1 MVDSKMR
8 SMAPGQRN
16 EQQQPSVTVQSFGAK
31 FQTKNA
37 IYQFLTV
44 EVGAYLPAKSCV
56 TVYFLRDLCQGK
68 RKCKCPHHQSSL
80 M

>member
-8 SMAPGQRN
+8 AMPLAQRN
-16 EQQQPSVTVQSFGAK
+16 EQQQPSVTIQSFGAK
-31 FQTKNA
+31 FQTKSA

-68 RKCKCPHHQSSL
+68 RKCKCPHLHSSF